1 MGSLRYSREV
11 ASNLIARVIVEGDP
25 LKAQRSCL
33 NEVAPHVSD
42 RTEGKPRVSDLNEVV
57 DE

>member
-25 LKAQRSCL
+25 LAQRSCL